1 MRRDADLST
10 NERRYRTVAIPA
22 VEIVDEL
29 RYVFVYHTR
38 RFQGRIVVTSPAD
51 EILVTSTFSAAIL
64 DFRDIVC
71 RTSIY
76 KHRWWWFL

>member
-10 NERRYRTVAIPA
+10 NERRYRTVAILA

-38 RFQGRIVVTSPAD
+38 RFQGRIVVTSLAD
-51 EILVTSTFSAAIL
+51 KILVTSTFSAVVL
-64 DFRDIVC
+64 YFCDIVY
-71 RTSIY
+71 RASIY
-76 KHRWWWFL
+76 KHRW